1 MDLGSGHP
9 ENHAL
14 VSILVPAG
22 FWTLGA
28 VTQKPDRKPASRIL
42 DLRSSYIKSSYPET
56 RILHLGPVTTR
67 NPAGNQ
73 PARFGTLGAPLTQKW
88 DCEQASRIAIL
99 GSGYPETAQDT
110 TQYLNCLLSV
120 RLLDQHPTLLELTK
134 LHTRKHVHKSTCKDF
149 GPWVQPL
156 RNCSKWTGQHW

>member
-1 MDLGSGHP
+1 VDLGSAHL
-9 ENHAL
+9 ENNAL

-22 FWTLGA
+22 FWISGA
-28 VTQKPDRKPASRIL
+28 VTQKPDKKPASRIL

-73 PARFGTLGAPLTQKW
+73 PARFWTLGAQLTQTW
-88 DCEQASRIAIL
+88 DCQQASRIAIL
-99 GSGYPETAQDT
+99 GSGYPETSQDT
-110 TQYLNCLLSV
+110 TQYLNCLPSV
-120 RLLDQHPTLLELTK
+120 RLLDQHPTPLELTK

-156 RNCSKWTGQHW
+156 RNCSK